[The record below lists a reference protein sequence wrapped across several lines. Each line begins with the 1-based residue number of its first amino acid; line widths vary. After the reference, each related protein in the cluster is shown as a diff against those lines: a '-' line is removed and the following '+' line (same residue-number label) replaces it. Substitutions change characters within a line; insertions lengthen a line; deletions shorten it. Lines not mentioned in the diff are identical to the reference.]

1 MIPNTKQLLEL
12 LLDFVKAE
20 YQQSRQDRKHLHDE
34 EWQAGEQAP
43 SILGEAEIRAD
54 AVIGVVR
61 GYLFSQNFDT
71 KSARE
76 TLHKYSVY
84 DSKVLM
90 PWLLKHAESHAQFVA
105 YLHAI
110 EHLRLVALDS
120 FDEVG
125 ELDKVY
131 PTSFGDTHTDNL
143 IRTVL

>member
-12 LLDFVKAE
+12 LLEFVKVE
-20 YQQSRQDRKHLHDE
+20 YQRSRQDRQHLHEE

-43 SILGEAEIRAD
+43 SILGETEVRAD

-76 TLHKYSVY
+76 ILHRYSVY

-90 PWLLKHAESHAQFVA
+90 SWLLKHTESRTQFVA

-110 EHLRLVALDS
+110 EHLRRVALDS
-120 FDEVG
+120 FDEAD
-125 ELDKVY
+125 ELDQVR
-131 PTSFGDTHTDNL
+131 TATFGDSYIDKP